1 MVVKDKNIEKLCSF
15 YVSDFHLEMILVPY
29 IIKKLEN
36 NENVEIITEKNLEE
50 TIKIL
55 ISKMNLNQE
64 NKQKI
69 LKLNWNKKDI
79 NQFENEVNII
89 IIGTEEFIE
98 EKNKQIEKLKLK
110 QISIVNC
117 YEFEKIKNNINN
129 IINNHDKSLNT
140 LGMKAF

>member
-1 MVVKDKNIEKLCSF
+1 MVVEEKNIERLCSF

-36 NENVEIITEKNLEE
+36 NGNVEIITEKNLEE

-55 ISKMNLNQE
+55 ISKMNLNEE

-79 NQFENEVNII
+79 NQFENELNII

>member
-55 ISKMNLNQE
+55 ISKMNLNEE

-69 LKLNWNKKDI
+69 LKLNWKKREI
-79 NQFENEVNII
+79 NQFENESNII